1 MANHVE
7 IERKYDVD
15 GAIAIEDLAG
25 PDVTLDEPHTWR
37 LVADYV
43 DTPDLALARHGV
55 TLRRREGGQDA
66 GWHLKLPL
74 VKGGR
79 REVHAPLGAGA
90 RPVPAGLASL
100 VAAFVRGRE
109 LVPVVTLETDR
120 TARTLHDRDGVAL
133 AEVSDDVVEGRRLTG
148 GLDRRPVSWREIEVE
163 LLDGPADVL
172 DALEEKLCEAGAVT
186 STSPSK
192 LARVLGDELAPA
204 SGRGGRSAGAALMA
218 YMERQRGQVL
228 AYDPLVQLADHDDDT
243 VHKMRVAVR
252 RIRSVLRTHARLLDG
267 ERVAE
272 LEAELKWLAG
282 ELGTVRDLEVLT
294 ARFDRHLAE
303 RRMESRAGRESLDRL
318 AAEEREARRALKHTL
333 RSPRYF
339 AVLAALDDFIAD
351 PPFRG
356 RAHRKATRVLPG
368 LLAGSWRKVQ
378 SRYGRAERL
387 PEGAE
392 RDRMLH
398 STRKA
403 AKRARYTAEAAADIL
418 GKPATKLAKQ
428 AEKLQETLGS
438 RQDALVAQ
446 DWLIRL
452 GTRPGLSAED
462 AFTLGILLD
471 AEREEATETTHD
483 LAPVLDKATK
493 RVRTLENR

>member
-1 MANHVE
+1 MVSQVE
-7 IERKYDVD
+7 IERKYDVE
-15 GAIAIEDLAG
+15 GAITIEDLAG
-25 PDVTLDEPHTWR
+25 PDVTVDEPHTWR

-79 REVHAPLGAGA
+79 REVHAPLGAG
-90 RPVPAGLASL
+90 VPAGLAGL

-148 GLDRRPVSWREIEVE
+148 GRDRRPVSWREIEVE
-163 LLDGPADVL
+163 LIDGPADVL
-172 DALEEKLCEAGAVT
+172 DSLERKLHEAGAVT
-186 STSPSK
+186 SSSPSK
-192 LARVLGDELAPA
+192 LARVLGDELAPG
-204 SGRGGRSAGAALMA
+204 SGRGGRGAGAALMA
-218 YMERQRGQVL
+218 YLEQQRGQVL
-228 AYDPLVQLADHDDDT
+228 AHDPLVQLADHDDDT

-267 ERVAE
+267 GRVAG

-282 ELGTVRDLEVLT
+282 ELGTVRDLEVLA

-303 RRMESRAGRESLDRL
+303 RGMEGRPGRESLDRL
-318 AAEEREARRALKHTL
+318 AAEEREARRSLKRTL
-333 RSPRYF
+333 RGPRYF

-351 PPFRG
+351 PPLRG
-356 RAHRKATRVLPG
+356 RARRKAARVLPG
-368 LLAGSWRKVQ
+368 LLAGSWRKVL
-378 SRYGRAERL
+378 SRYGQAEHL

-392 RDRMLH
+392 RDQMLH

-403 AKRARYTAEAAADIL
+403 AKRARYTAEAAADIV
-418 GKPATKLAKQ
+418 GKPARKIAKQ

-446 DWLIRL
+446 DCLTRL

-462 AFTLGILLD
+462 AFTLGLLLD
-471 AEREEATETTHD
+471 AEREEASQTRHD
-483 LAPVLDKATK
+483 LTPVLDKATK
-493 RVRTLENR
+493 RMRTLENR